1 MAKNLQVGDLALSR
15 ASTRDW
21 VALAFVM
28 LPTLLVSIDNTV
40 LDVALPKIA
49 AALEPTGVQQL
60 WIIDAYPLVLAG
72 LLVAMGSLGDRFGR
86 LRMLHIGSTGF
97 AAVSAAAAFAPS
109 AEWLIAARFV
119 LGIFGSMLIP
129 STLSLLRSI
138 FLDPRQRT
146 LAIAVW
152 GAGFSAGFALGP
164 ILGGVILEFFE
175 WGSVFLIAV
184 PLLVP
189 MLIGAPLTIRE
200 SKDENAGRIDVL
212 SIVLSLLAMAP
223 VVFAIKEIAT
233 RGFELPLILIGIFG
247 LVCAVLFV
255 RRQGRIENPILD
267 LGLMKTPAFAGGI
280 LANLTTIIALAG
292 FLYVT
297 SQHLQLVVGLSP
309 LQAGLVYLP
318 GSVVGLVAGLYAAR
332 LVRRVSPGQAIL
344 GGLVLM
350 VIAFALFVVVGKNPP
365 LPAFIIGFAL
375 LSMGACVVM
384 TLVDDLVLAIAP
396 PARAGAASAA
406 SETSLELGTVLGT
419 TVIGGAMTTVYQS
432 HLHVPEGVSA
442 EQAAAAK
449 ETLAGAEQV
458 ARSLPADVADALVR
472 SAQDALDTGMLIA
485 AIGGGVVMIVGV
497 MISWFTLRSTSA
509 EAQTE

>member
-1 MAKNLQVGDLALSR
+1 
-15 ASTRDW
+15 
-21 VALAFVM
+21 
-28 LPTLLVSIDNTV
+28 
-40 LDVALPKIA
+40 
-49 AALEPTGVQQL
+49 
-60 WIIDAYPLVLAG
+60 
-72 LLVAMGSLGDRFGR
+72 
-86 LRMLHIGSTGF
+86 
-97 AAVSAAAAFAPS
+97 
-109 AEWLIAARFV
+109 
-119 LGIFGSMLIP
+119 MLIP

-138 FLDPRQRT
+138 FLDRRQRT

-350 VIAFALFVVVGKNPP
+350 VMAFALFVVVGKNPP
-365 LPAFIIGFAL
+365 LPAFILGFVL
-375 LSMGACVVM
+375 LSMGACVVDECHD
-384 TLVDDLVLAIAP
+384 DDLMLAIAP